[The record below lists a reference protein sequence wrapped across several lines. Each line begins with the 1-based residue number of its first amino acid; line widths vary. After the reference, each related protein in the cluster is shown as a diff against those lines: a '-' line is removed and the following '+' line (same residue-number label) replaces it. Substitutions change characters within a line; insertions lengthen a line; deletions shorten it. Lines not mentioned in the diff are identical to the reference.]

1 MLLQSKKSSS
11 STEFLVEKPYYKL
24 EDGPLSIS
32 VDN

>member
-11 STEFLVEKPYYKL
+11 STEVLVEKPHYKL

-32 VDN
+32 IDN

>member
-11 STEFLVEKPYYKL
+11 STEFLVEKAHHKL

-32 VDN
+32 IDN